1 MSDAPPPP
9 EQPTHAPEGAADAP
23 KRSYHPPQVRELGHL
38 ADITAT
44 GPEGEAL
51 DGPPGSGYAS

>member
-1 MSDAPPPP
+1 MPEAPTPP
-9 EQPTHAPEGAADAP
+9 EQSPQRPSEAP

-44 GPEGEAL
+44 GAEGEAL